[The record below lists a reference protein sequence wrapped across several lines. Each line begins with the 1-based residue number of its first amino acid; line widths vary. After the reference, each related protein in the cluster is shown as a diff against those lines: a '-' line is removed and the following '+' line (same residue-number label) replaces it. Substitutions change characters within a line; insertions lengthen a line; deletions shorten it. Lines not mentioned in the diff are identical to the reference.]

1 MEDSNTHSF
10 SVGEKSRVILIY
22 FVEINPYIVRDGCNS
37 FSFVVGG
44 LGGGGRG
51 ESLFATYKTLGFANS
66 FNEYASNSG
75 EILFINMSL

>member
-44 LGGGGRG
+44 LGGDIAGV
-51 ESLFATYKTLGFANS
+51 
-66 FNEYASNSG
+66 
-75 EILFINMSL
+75 